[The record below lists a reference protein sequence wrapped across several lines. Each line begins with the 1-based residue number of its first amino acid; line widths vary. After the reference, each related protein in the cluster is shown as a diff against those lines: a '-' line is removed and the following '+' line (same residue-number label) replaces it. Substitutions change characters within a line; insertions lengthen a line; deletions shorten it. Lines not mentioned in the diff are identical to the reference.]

1 MSDRDDRLYRTLL
14 RLYPADFRARYGRAM
29 RDFHRDRC
37 AVVRSNGESIALLWL
52 RTIAD
57 VVTSA
62 AAEHMHSFL
71 SGDATMDTLFQDL
84 AYAMRGLA
92 RRPGF
97 TAIVVATIALGV
109 GANAAI
115 FSVVNGILL
124 RPLPYPHADGLFSF
138 GHEPPQW
145 LTSQPDFLD
154 YRNGMRTLDGL
165 AAYTRL
171 EGTLTDGGE
180 PERVRLVRGSEEFL
194 PVLGVKP
201 LLGRGFAPD
210 EFVPKRAPVI
220 IISYGLWQ
228 RRFGGSKSIIGRKV
242 DVEGFARTIVGV
254 MPAHFDFPESRTDV
268 WTPLPR
274 FNLDSLDDRDNHYLF
289 MVGRLKAGV
298 PLQRAYAEATTI
310 AQRIMRAYPEKFDP
324 KAPLQPHLTSVT
336 EELVG
341 KTQPYLLALLGAAA
355 FVLLIAC
362 SNVANLLL
370 ARGETRHKEM
380 AVRSALGA
388 SGFRLVSQVLSE
400 SGLLAIVGGGLGL
413 FFAWAGDRAL
423 IALAPASIPR
433 LDVIGIDW
441 RVVTFAAVVAMMTGV
456 LIGLIPARRA
466 ATGNTA
472 EALQDGGRVVDSRGG
487 ARAVRRAL
495 VVAEIGLAV
504 VTLSGAGML
513 LRSLWNL
520 QRSDLGFDPHGVFTA
535 KIALPTNVYDE
546 ARTPLLFAQLLDRVR
561 ALPGVRAAGASGWL
575 PVVDA
580 GGLWGFRPEGGNYPN
595 GRWPEAVPQQAT
607 PGYFE
612 AIGIPIIAGR
622 AFTAS
627 DASSAALVAVVSKR
641 FAQRAWPGKNAVGQR
656 FRLGGDSP
664 YMTVVGIAGDIQMRG
679 FGDTPEPTM
688 YFPHAQSGKS
698 AYYTP
703 RSMAVIA
710 RVDGDPASFAPS
722 LRSVVRSVDRNIPVS
737 EARTLDQVVGT
748 SVSNRRFNT
757 ALLAGFAALALLLAG
772 IGTYGVISYGVTQRS
787 FEIGVRMAL
796 GAENRSVFA
805 LVMSEGMRL
814 TIVGLAIGLVVSA
827 GVGRAIRSMLVGIPP
842 VDAPSLIL
850 TAVLLVVVAAVASAV
865 PARRAL
871 RVSPLDA
878 LRSY

>member
-1 MSDRDDRLYRTLL
+1 M
-14 RLYPADFRARYGRAM
+14 
-29 RDFHRDRC
+29 
-37 AVVRSNGESIALLWL
+37 E
-52 RTIAD
+52 TI
-57 VVTSA
+57 
-62 AAEHMHSFL
+62 
-71 SGDATMDTLFQDL
+71 GQDL
-84 AYAMRGLA
+84 GYSIRSLA

-124 RPLPYPHADGLFSF
+124 RPLPYPHADRLFSF
-138 GHEPPQW
+138 GHEAPQW

-154 YRNGMRTLDGL
+154 YHNGMRTLDGL

-194 PVLGVKP
+194 PVLGVRP
-201 LLGRGFAPD
+201 LVGRGFAPD
-210 EFVPKRAPVI
+210 EFIPKRGPTI

-228 RRFGGSKSIIGRKV
+228 RRFGGDRSIVGRKASIDGV
-242 DVEGFARTIVGV
+242 PRTVIGV
-254 MPAHFDFPESRTDV
+254 MPARFDFPESRTDV
-268 WTPLPR
+268 WMPLTR
-274 FNLDSLDDRDNHYLF
+274 FNLDSLGDRNNHYLF
-289 MVGRLKAGV
+289 MVGRLKAGL
-298 PLQRAYAEATTI
+298 PLERARAEAATI
-310 AQRIMRAYPEKFDP
+310 AQRIMRTYPEKFDP
-324 KAPLQPHLTSVT
+324 KAPLVPHLTSVI

-413 FFAWAGDRAL
+413 LLAWAGDRAL

-433 LDVIGIDW
+433 LDAIGIDW
-441 RVVTFAAVVAMMTGV
+441 RVVAFAAVVAMTTGV

-520 QRSDLGFDPHGVFTA
+520 QRADLGFEPRGVLTA
-535 KIALPTNVYDE
+535 KIALPSTAYGD
-546 ARTPLLFAQLLDRVR
+546 ARTPMIFAQLLERLR

-580 GGLWGFRPEGGNYPN
+580 GGLWGFRPEAGNYPD
-595 GRWPEAVPQQAT
+595 GRWPLAVPQQAT
-607 PGYFE
+607 AGYFD
-612 AIGIPIIAGR
+612 AIGVPIVSGR
-622 AFTAS
+622 AFTES
-627 DASSAALVAVVSKR
+627 DAASAPLVAVVSKS
-641 FAQRAWPGKNAVGQR
+641 FAQLAWPGKSAVGQR
-656 FRLGGDSP
+656 FRLGGNAPS
-664 YMTVVGIAGDIQMRG
+664 MTVVGIAGDIRSRG
-679 FGDTPEPTM
+679 FGDSPEPTM
-688 YFPHAQSGKS
+688 YFPLAQAGTS

-703 RSMAVIA
+703 RSMAVIV
-710 RVDGDPASFAPS
+710 RVDGDPALFATT
-722 LRSVVRSVDRNIPVS
+722 LRNVVHSVDRNIPVS
-737 EARTLDQVVGT
+737 EVRTLEQVVGT
-748 SVSNRRFNT
+748 SVSSRRFNT

-814 TIVGLAIGLVVSA
+814 TIVGLAIGLVASA
-827 GVGRAIRSMLVGIPP
+827 GVGRAISSMLVGVPP

-850 TAVLLVVVAAVASAV
+850 TAALLVAVAAVASAL

>member
-1 MSDRDDRLYRTLL
+1 MTDRDDRFYRALL
-14 RLYPADFRARYGRAM
+14 RLYPEEFRVRYGRAM
-29 RDFHRDRC
+29 RDFHRDRR
-37 AVVRSNGESIALLWL
+37 AVARSSGESVALLWL
-52 RTIAD
+52 RTIVD
-57 VVTSA
+57 VATSA
-62 AAEHMHSFL
+62 TAEHMHSLF
-71 SGDATMDTLFQDL
+71 SGDAVMETIVQDL
-84 AYAMRGLA
+84 AYSMRGLA
-92 RRPGF
+92 RRPAF

-124 RPLPYPHADGLFSF
+124 RPLPYPHAERLFSF

-145 LTSQPDFLD
+145 LTSQPDFVD
-154 YRNGMRTLDGL
+154 YHNGMRTLDGL

-171 EGTLTDGGE
+171 EGTLAGGGE
-180 PERVRLVRGSEEFL
+180 PERVRVVRGSEEFL
-194 PVLGVKP
+194 PVLGVPP
-201 LLGRGFAPD
+201 LLGRGFAAD
-210 EFVPKRAPVI
+210 EFVPKRAPTV

-228 RRFGGSKSIIGRKV
+228 RRFGGDRSIVGRKV
-242 DVEGFARTIVGV
+242 SIEGFPRTVIGV
-254 MPAHFDFPESRTDV
+254 MPARFDFPEVRTDV
-268 WTPLPR
+268 WMPLTR
-274 FNLDSLDDRDNHYLF
+274 FNLDSLDDRNNHYLF
-289 MVGRLKAGV
+289 MVGRLKPGL

-310 AQRIMRAYPEKFDP
+310 ARRIMRTYPEQFDP
-324 KAPLQPHLTSVT
+324 KSPLQPHLTSVT

-413 FFAWAGDRAL
+413 LLAWVGDRAL
-423 IALAPASIPR
+423 IAVAPASIPR
-433 LDVIGIDW
+433 LDAVGIDW
-441 RVVTFAAVVAMMTGV
+441 RVVTFAAAVATMTGL

-472 EALQDGGRVVDSRGG
+472 EALQDGGRVIDSRGG
-487 ARAVRRAL
+487 AKAVRRAL
-495 VVAEIGLAV
+495 VVTEIGLAV

-520 QRSDLGFDPHGVFTA
+520 QRADLGFEPHGVLTA
-535 KIALPTNVYDE
+535 KIALPTNVYDD
-546 ARTPLLFAQLLDRVR
+546 ARTPMLFAQLLDRVR
-561 ALPGVRAAGASGWL
+561 ALPGVKSAGASGWL

-580 GGLWGFRPEGGNYPN
+580 GGLWGFRPEAGNYPD
-595 GRWPEAVPQQAT
+595 GRWPQAVPQQAT

-622 AFTAS
+622 AFTSGDAAS
-627 DASSAALVAVVSKR
+627 APLVAVVSKR
-641 FAQRAWPGKNAVGQR
+641 FAQLAWPGKNGVGQR
-656 FRLGGDSP
+656 FRLGGESP
-664 YMTVVGIAGDIQMRG
+664 YMTVVGLVGDIQMRG
-679 FGDTPEPTM
+679 FGDPPEPMM
-688 YFPHAQSGKS
+688 YFPLAQAGTS

-703 RSMAVIA
+703 RSMAIIA
-710 RVDGDPASFAPS
+710 RVDGDPLLFAAS
-722 LRSVVRSVDRNIPVS
+722 LRNVVHSVDRSVPVS
-737 EARTLDQVVGT
+737 EARTLEQVVGT

-814 TIVGLAIGLVVSA
+814 TIAGLVIGLVVSA
-827 GVGRAIRSMLVGIPP
+827 GVGRAIRSMLVGVPP

-850 TAVLLVVVAAVASAV
+850 TAVLLVIVAAAASAL

>member
-1 MSDRDDRLYRTLL
+1 METL
-14 RLYPADFRARYGRAM
+14 
-29 RDFHRDRC
+29 
-37 AVVRSNGESIALLWL
+37 V
-52 RTIAD
+52 
-57 VVTSA
+57 
-62 AAEHMHSFL
+62 
-71 SGDATMDTLFQDL
+71 QDL
-84 AYAMRGLA
+84 AYAVRNLV

-97 TAIVVATIALGV
+97 AAIVIATIALGV

-124 RPLPYPHADGLFSF
+124 RPLPYPHADRLFSF
-138 GHEPPQW
+138 GHEAPQW
-145 LTSQPDFLD
+145 LTSQPDFVD
-154 YRNGMRTLDGL
+154 YRAGMRTVDGL

-180 PERVRLVRGSEEFL
+180 PERVRVVRGSEAFL
-194 PVLGVKP
+194 PVLAVPP
-201 LLGRGFAPD
+201 LLGRGFAAE
-210 EFVPKRAPVI
+210 EFVPKRTPVI

-228 RRFGGSKSIIGRKV
+228 RRFGGDRSIVGRKV
-242 DVEGFARTIVGV
+242 ALEGFPRTIVGV

-274 FNLDSLDDRDNHYLF
+274 FNLDSLDDRNNHYLF
-289 MVGRLKAGV
+289 MVGRLRANV
-298 PLQRAYAEATTI
+298 PLERAHAEAATI
-310 AQRIMRAYPEKFDP
+310 AQRIMRTYPEKFDP
-324 KAPLQPHLTSVT
+324 KAPLVPHLTSVT

-400 SGLLAIVGGGLGL
+400 SGLLAIAGGSLGL
-413 FFAWAGDRAL
+413 LLAWAGDRAL
-423 IALAPASIPR
+423 IAAAPASIPR
-433 LDVIGIDW
+433 LDTIGIDW
-441 RVVTFAAVVAMMTGV
+441 RVVTFAAVVAMLTGV
-456 LIGLIPARRA
+456 FIGLIPARRA
-466 ATGNTA
+466 AAGNTA
-472 EALQDGGRVVDSRGG
+472 EALQGGGRVVDARGG

-520 QRSDLGFDPHGVFTA
+520 QSADLGFEPRGVLTA
-535 KIALPTNVYDE
+535 KIALPPSRYDD
-546 ARTPLLFAQLLDRVR
+546 ARTPMLFAQVLERLRV
-561 ALPGVRAAGASGWL
+561 LPGVRAAGASGWL

-580 GGLWGFRPEGGNYPN
+580 GGLWGFRPDNGNYPD
-595 GRWPEAVPQQAT
+595 GRWPLAIPQQAT
-607 PGYFE
+607 PGYFD
-612 AIGIPIIAGR
+612 AIGIPIVEGR
-622 AFTAS
+622 AFTSS
-627 DASSAALVAVVSKR
+627 DAAGAPLVAVVSNSL
-641 FAQRAWPGKNAVGQR
+641 AALAWPGKNAVGQR
-656 FRLGGDSP
+656 LRLGGDAP
-664 YMTVVGIAGDIQMRG
+664 WMTVVGVAGDIRARG

-688 YFPHAQSGKS
+688 FFPLAQAGTS
-698 AYYTP
+698 AYFTP
-703 RSMAVIA
+703 RSMTLIVRA
-710 RVDGDPASFAPS
+710 DGDPGRFATS
-722 LRSVVRSVDRNIPVS
+722 LRGIVHSADRNIPVS
-737 EARTLDQVVGT
+737 EVRSLDDVVGT
-748 SVSNRRFNT
+748 SVSSRRFNT

-772 IGTYGVISYGVTQRS
+772 IGTYGVISYGVTQRA

-805 LVMSEGMRL
+805 LVMSEGMGL
-814 TIVGLAIGLVVSA
+814 TLLGLAIGLLVSA
-827 GVGRAIRSMLVGIPP
+827 GTGRAIRSMLVGIPP
-842 VDAPSLIL
+842 IDVPSLLL
-850 TAVLLVVVAAVASAV
+850 TALMLVAVATIASAL

>member
-37 AVVRSNGESIALLWL
+37 AVVRSSGESVALLWL
-52 RTIAD
+52 LTIAD

-62 AAEHMHSFL
+62 TAEHMHSFF
-71 SGDATMDTLFQDL
+71 SGDATMDTLLQDL

-124 RPLPYPHADGLFSF
+124 RPLPYPHADRLFSF

-201 LLGRGFAPD
+201 LLGRAFAPD
-210 EFVPKRAPVI
+210 EFVPKRSPVI

-228 RRFGGSKSIIGRKV
+228 RRFGGSRSIVGRKV
-242 DVEGFARTIVGV
+242 DVEGLARTIVGV

-274 FNLDSLDDRDNHYLF
+274 FNLDSLDDRTNHYLF

-298 PLQRAYAEATTI
+298 PLERAYSEATTI

-413 FFAWAGDRAL
+413 FLAWAGDRAL

-433 LDVIGIDW
+433 LDAIGIDW

-487 ARAVRRAL
+487 ARAVRQAL

-520 QRSDLGFDPHGVFTA
+520 QHDDLGFEPRGVLTA
-535 KIALPTNVYDE
+535 KIALPPNRYDD
-546 ARTPLLFAQLLDRVR
+546 ARTPILFAQVLERMR
-561 ALPGVRAAGASGWL
+561 ALPGVRAAGASG
-575 PVVDA
+575 
-580 GGLWGFRPEGGNYPN
+580 
-595 GRWPEAVPQQAT
+595 
-607 PGYFE
+607 
-612 AIGIPIIAGR
+612 
-622 AFTAS
+622 
-627 DASSAALVAVVSKR
+627 
-641 FAQRAWPGKNAVGQR
+641 
-656 FRLGGDSP
+656 
-664 YMTVVGIAGDIQMRG
+664 
-679 FGDTPEPTM
+679 
-688 YFPHAQSGKS
+688 
-698 AYYTP
+698 
-703 RSMAVIA
+703 
-710 RVDGDPASFAPS
+710 
-722 LRSVVRSVDRNIPVS
+722 
-737 EARTLDQVVGT
+737 
-748 SVSNRRFNT
+748 
-757 ALLAGFAALALLLAG
+757 
-772 IGTYGVISYGVTQRS
+772 
-787 FEIGVRMAL
+787 
-796 GAENRSVFA
+796 
-805 LVMSEGMRL
+805 
-814 TIVGLAIGLVVSA
+814 
-827 GVGRAIRSMLVGIPP
+827 
-842 VDAPSLIL
+842 
-850 TAVLLVVVAAVASAV
+850 
-865 PARRAL
+865 
-871 RVSPLDA
+871 
-878 LRSY
+878 

>member
-1 MSDRDDRLYRTLL
+1 MTDRDDRLYRALL

-29 RDFHRDRC
+29 RDFHRDRF
-37 AVVRSNGESIALLWL
+37 AVARSSGESIALLWL
-52 RTIAD
+52 RTFAD
-57 VVTSA
+57 VAVSA
-62 AAEHMHSFL
+62 TAEHMHSFF
-71 SGDATMDTLFQDL
+71 SGDAVMETIVQDL
-84 AYAMRGLA
+84 AYSTRSLA

-97 TAIVVATIALGV
+97 TAIVIATIALGV

-124 RPLPYPHADGLFSF
+124 RPLSYPHAERLFLF

-145 LTSQPDFLD
+145 LTSQPDFVD
-154 YRNGMRTLDGL
+154 YHNGMGTLQGL

-180 PERVRLVRGSEEFL
+180 PERVRVVRGSEEFF
-194 PVLGVKP
+194 PVLGVAP
-201 LLGRGFAPD
+201 LLGRGFAAD
-210 EFVPKRAPVI
+210 EFVPKRAPTA

-228 RRFGGSKSIIGRKV
+228 RRFGGDRSIVGRKLSI
-242 DVEGFARTIVGV
+242 EGFPRTVVGV
-254 MPAHFDFPESRTDV
+254 MPPRFDFPETRTDV
-268 WTPLPR
+268 WMPLTR
-274 FNLDSLDDRDNHYLF
+274 FNLDSLDDRNNHYLF
-289 MVGRLKAGV
+289 MVGRLKPGV

-310 AQRIMRAYPEKFDP
+310 AQRIMRTYPAQFDP
-324 KAPLQPHLTSVT
+324 KAPLHPHLTSVT

-400 SGLLAIVGGGLGL
+400 SGLLAIIGGGLGL
-413 FFAWAGDRAL
+413 LLAWAGDRAL

-433 LDVIGIDW
+433 LDAVGIDW
-441 RVVTFAAVVAMMTGV
+441 RVVTFAAVVATITGL

-487 ARAVRRAL
+487 ARAMRRTL

-520 QRSDLGFDPHGVFTA
+520 QHADLGFEPHGVLTA
-535 KIALPTNVYDE
+535 KIALPANAYDD
-546 ARTPLLFAQLLDRVR
+546 ARTPILFAQLLDRVR
-561 ALPGVRAAGASGWL
+561 ALPGVKSAGASGWL

-580 GGLWGFRPEGGNYPN
+580 GGLWGFRPEGGNYPD
-595 GRWPEAVPQQAT
+595 GRWPQAVPQQAT

-622 AFTAS
+622 GFTAS
-627 DASSAALVAVVSKR
+627 DAADAPLVAVVSRR
-641 FAQRAWPGKNAVGQR
+641 FAELSWPGKNAVGQR
-656 FRLGGDSP
+656 FRLAGDSP
-664 YMTVVGIAGDIQMRG
+664 LMTVVGVAGDIQMRG
-679 FGDTPEPTM
+679 FGDIPEPTM
-688 YFPHAQSGKS
+688 FFPHAQSGKS
-698 AYYTP
+698 AYFTP
-703 RSMAVIA
+703 RSMAIIV
-710 RVDGDPASFAPS
+710 RVGGDPSAFAPS
-722 LRSVVRSVDRNIPVS
+722 LRNVVHSLDRNIPVS
-737 EARTLDQVVGT
+737 EMRTLDQVVGT

-796 GAENRSVFA
+796 GAENRSVLA

-814 TIVGLAIGLVVSA
+814 TFVGLAIGLVVSA
-827 GVGRAIRSMLVGIPP
+827 GVGRAIRSMLVGVPP
-842 VDAPSLIL
+842 VDVPSLVL
-850 TAVLLVVVAAVASAV
+850 TAVLLVLVATVASAL

-878 LRSY
+878 LRSN